1 MNFDVK
7 KIEPKYVWMIDIW
20 TYKIRV
26 GICKVFNRNVELIGY
41 WEKRQDLNDIYL
53 QEIKNIEN
61 VCINIK
67 EAVEKA
73 EIDAKMKIKEFMV
86 NIPTSNIFFE
96 SSTINYVKQEPD
108 KEINDESMYK
118 ILKDIE
124 LNIFKNHYKRIKSSS
139 GYDKSDLK
147 LIISNISNIM
157 LDWNP
162 SKSLLWK
169 KARFI
174 DASVLNIFI
183 TRTKF
188 EIKNQLANYLK
199 KDVVRIIPTE
209 YALAGLFSDKKN
221 VVILDFWNTHTS
233 VIVKR
238 NWNILWVKKLTFGIN
253 DFIKIVR
260 ENYNLARSE
269 IIKKIDEPIF
279 ELEKAEFLE
288 ILWDILIITLEDIL
302 KFDICPDQF
311 FVAWGWANK
320 FIRDYLQK
328 IDFNKYNL
336 RMAKKITFVNPK
348 IDFIDDKII
357 ENPSWI
363 DSAKSNINIYAMI
376 KSTLDFIKKDKNKL
390 ERTIKRIIDELN
402 K

>member
-253 DFIKIVR
+253 DFIH
-260 ENYNLARSE
+260 
-269 IIKKIDEPIF
+269 
-279 ELEKAEFLE
+279 
-288 ILWDILIITLEDIL
+288 
-302 KFDICPDQF
+302 
-311 FVAWGWANK
+311 
-320 FIRDYLQK
+320 
-328 IDFNKYNL
+328 
-336 RMAKKITFVNPK
+336 
-348 IDFIDDKII
+348 
-357 ENPSWI
+357 
-363 DSAKSNINIYAMI
+363 
-376 KSTLDFIKKDKNKL
+376 
-390 ERTIKRIIDELN
+390 
-402 K
+402 